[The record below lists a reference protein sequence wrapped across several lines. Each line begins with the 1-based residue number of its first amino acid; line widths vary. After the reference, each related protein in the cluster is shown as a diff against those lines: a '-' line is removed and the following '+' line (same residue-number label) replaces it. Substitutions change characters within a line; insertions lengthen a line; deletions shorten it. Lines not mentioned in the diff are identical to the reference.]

1 MYKVIVVDDEP
12 AALVL
17 LCSIIKKKCPD
28 YQVVATAENGREGL
42 AKADELLP
50 DLVISDVSMPIMNGI
65 QMVKSIRRF
74 CL

>member
-17 LCSIIKKKCPD
+17 LCSIIEKKCPD

-42 AKADELLP
+42 EKWM
-50 DLVISDVSMPIMNGI
+50 S
-65 QMVKSIRRF
+65 F
-74 CL
+74 CRIW